1 MEAYE
6 KLRQLRE
13 RRKISQEELGV
24 AMGYAPGQARQSV
37 SKIERGLTKL
47 TVDALVKG
55 AEKLQVD
62 PGQLLAVD
70 ELSEAPGVQGLL
82 DGAIEHP
89 GDVIPLVAY
98 DGSPERRIAG
108 QVMRPPSLRGVRHA
122 YAYYAPDD
130 SMQPRYAAGWLL
142 YVNPAKPARAG
153 RDVVVLRRDG
163 APIVRCLEAV
173 LGNEY
178 VLRALSAPEPERV
191 ARAEIQALHLI
202 VGSDQDA

>member
-1 MEAYE
+1 MLCQRKNDRPDVAIAATLWRMEAYE
-6 KLRQLRE
+6 KLRRLRE
-13 RRKISQEELGV
+13 TRKISQEELGV

-62 PGQLLAVD
+62 PAQLLTLD
-70 ELSEAPGVQGLL
+70 QPSEAPGVQGLL

-89 GDVIPLVAY
+89 GDVIPLVSY
-98 DGSPERRIAG
+98 DGSAERRIAG

-130 SMQPRYAAGWLL
+130 SMHPRYA
-142 YVNPAKPARAG
+142 
-153 RDVVVLRRDG
+153 
-163 APIVRCLEAV
+163 
-173 LGNEY
+173 
-178 VLRALSAPEPERV
+178 
-191 ARAEIQALHLI
+191 
-202 VGSDQDA
+202 

>member
-6 KLRQLRE
+6 KMRRLRE
-13 RRKISQEELGV
+13 KRKISQEELGV

-62 PGQLLAVD
+62 PAQLLTVQ
-70 ELSEAPGVQGLL
+70 ELDEAPGVQGLL

-89 GDVIPLVAY
+89 GDSIPLIAY

-108 QVMRPPSLRGVRHA
+108 QVARPPSLRGVRHA

-130 SMQPRYAAGWLL
+130 SMHPRYSAGWLL
-142 YVNPAKPARAG
+142 YVNPAKPPRAG
-153 RDVVVLRRDG
+153 RDVIVLRRTG
-163 APIVRCLEAV
+163 APIVRCLSSVEAD
-173 LGNEY
+173 EY
-178 VLRALSAPEPERV
+178 IFKALSAPEPQRISK
-191 ARAEIQALHLI
+191 AEIQALHLI